1 MTASLPEVS
10 ANLSAYLARQH
21 DWARCSHREE
31 TMAFAQRHPREE
43 SVAWFRDYVS
53 SGKAA
58 FFAQYGMEFVPGRR
72 DGVHIWDAGS
82 DKKLINCHCNGGVFN
97 LGHRNPVI
105 VEALKQALD
114 EWDIGNHHLI
124 SQQRAALARRLAKLA
139 PGDLPYSGFA
149 VGGGEAIDF
158 ALKLARAHTGRPG
171 IVSARGGYHGHT
183 GLALAAGDAEYRA
196 PFGPMPPGFV
206 QVPFGDIS
214 ALSAQ
219 LDDGTAAVILETV
232 PATLGM
238 PIAPPSYFADLRALC
253 DRHGALLILDEV
265 QSGLGRTG
273 AVWAIE
279 HWHGPGQDGAGV
291 EPDILVT
298 GKGLSGGVYPIA
310 ATCYRAELNQFMH
323 DNPFIHISTFGG
335 AEVGCT
341 VALTVLGL
349 TADPSF
355 LQRTNELAERFASGF
370 QHLMARY
377 PDTLVGTRQLGL
389 MIGLLFPDETC
400 GPLMTKLLYEEG
412 VLAIYAN
419 NDQRVLQFLPPLI
432 MNDLEAEKT
441 LAALDRAL
449 ATQSRLRGWRII
461 H

>member
-1 MTASLPEVS
+1 
-10 ANLSAYLARQH
+10 
-21 DWARCSHREE
+21 
-31 TMAFAQRHPREE
+31 MAFAQRYPQEE
-43 SVAWFRDYVS
+43 SIAWFRDHVS

-58 FFAQYGMEFVPGRR
+58 FFAQYGMEFVPGQR
-72 DGVHIWDAGS
+72 DGVHIWDVGS
-82 DKKLINCHCNGGVFN
+82 DRKLINCHCNGGVFN

-105 VEALKQALD
+105 VEALRHALD

-124 SQQRAALARRLAKLA
+124 SQPRAALARRLAQLA
-139 PGDLPYSGFA
+139 PGDLPYSVFA

-171 IVSARGGYHGHT
+171 IISARGGYHGHT

-206 QVPFGDIS
+206 QVPFGDIA

-219 LDDGTAAVILETV
+219 MDDGTAAVILETV

-238 PIAPPSYFADLRALC
+238 PIAPPSYFAELRALC
-253 DRHGALLILDEV
+253 DQHGALLILDEV

-273 AVWAIE
+273 TVWAIE
-279 HWHGPGQDGAGV
+279 HWHSPDQDRAGV

-310 ATCYRAELNQFMH
+310 ATCYRAELNRFMH
-323 DNPFIHISTFGG
+323 DNPFIHVSTFGG
-335 AEVGCT
+335 AEVGCA
-341 VALTVLGL
+341 VALTVLEL

-370 QHLMARY
+370 QRLMARY
-377 PDTLVGTRQLGL
+377 PETLVETRQLGL
-389 MIGLLFPDETC
+389 MIGLVFPDETC

-432 MNDLEAEKT
+432 MSDLEAEEA

>member
-1 MTASLPEVS
+1 
-10 ANLSAYLARQH
+10 
-21 DWARCSHREE
+21 
-31 TMAFAQRHPREE
+31 MAFAQRYPQEE
-43 SVAWFRDYVS
+43 SIAWFRDHVS

-72 DGVHIWDAGS
+72 EGVHIWDAGS
-82 DKKLINCHCNGGVFN
+82 DRKLINCHCNGGVFN

-105 VEALKQALD
+105 VEALRRALD

-124 SQQRAALARRLAKLA
+124 SQQRAALARRLAQLA
-139 PGDLPYSGFA
+139 PGDLPYSVFA

-171 IVSARGGYHGHT
+171 IISARGGYHGHT

-206 QVPFGDIS
+206 QVRFGDIA

-219 LDDGTAAVILETV
+219 MDDRTAAVILETV

-253 DRHGALLILDEV
+253 DQHSALLILDEV

-273 AVWAIE
+273 TVWAIE
-279 HWHGPGQDGAGV
+279 HWHSPDQHEAGV

-310 ATCYRAELNQFMH
+310 ATCYRAELNRFMH

-335 AEVGCT
+335 AELGCS
-341 VALTVLGL
+341 VALTVLDL
-349 TADPSF
+349 TADPSC
-355 LQRTNELAERFASGF
+355 LQRTNELAERIASGF
-370 QHLMARY
+370 QLLMARY
-377 PDTLVGTRQLGL
+377 PETLVETRQLGL
-389 MIGLLFPDETC
+389 MIGLVLPDETC
-400 GPLMTKLLYEEG
+400 VPLMTKLLYEEG

-432 MNDLEAEKT
+432 MSDLEAEET

>member
-1 MTASLPEVS
+1 
-10 ANLSAYLARQH
+10 
-21 DWARCSHREE
+21 
-31 TMAFAQRHPREE
+31 MAFAQRYPQEE
-43 SVAWFRDYVS
+43 SLAWFRDHVS

-72 DGVHIWDAGS
+72 DGVHIWDAGG
-82 DKKLINCHCNGGVFN
+82 DRKLINCHCNGGVFN

-105 VEALKQALD
+105 VEALRQALD

-124 SQQRAALARRLAKLA
+124 SQPRAALARRLAQLA
-139 PGDLPYSGFA
+139 PGNLPYSVFA

-171 IVSARGGYHGHT
+171 IISARGGYHGHT

-206 QVPFGDIS
+206 QVPFGDIA
-214 ALSAQ
+214 ALSTQ
-219 LDDGTAAVILETV
+219 IDDDTAAVILETV

-253 DRHGALLILDEV
+253 DQHGALLILDEV

-273 AVWAIE
+273 TVWAIE
-279 HWHGPGQDGAGV
+279 HWHNPDQDGAPV

-310 ATCYRAELNQFMH
+310 ATCYRAELNKFMH

-335 AEVGCT
+335 AEVGCA
-341 VALTVLGL
+341 VALTVLEL
-349 TADPSF
+349 TAAPAF
-355 LQRTNELAERFASGF
+355 LQRTNQLAERFASGF
-370 QHLMARY
+370 RHLMARY
-377 PDTLVGTRQLGL
+377 PETLVETRQLGL
-389 MIGLLFPDETC
+389 MIGLVFPDETC

-432 MNDLEAEKT
+432 MSDLEAEVT

-449 ATQSRLRGWRII
+449 ATQSRLRGWPII